1 MRINNSAWYVA
12 MPTNQLEGQMW
23 GDEGLPK
30 MDTSVEDNRLK
41 IRLASR
47 VRKQRSG
54 LGKYAIRK
62 SWVQRWLVLAGQ
74 KIFYFELS
82 DKTEQE
88 IMGYPSWLDQVV
100 ATYDDQEHIQ
110 GTHKLPRGVFDLLDE
125 DVLYEN
131 TLHPST
137 GRRKS
142 VSTPTMFSIDLQKT
156 RGDHLEKWKVC
167 FESETEQREWMEAL
181 QEIVGVQDDGIQ
193 FHGFEPGDHIIR
205 WELVPI
211 AWPIQIHGIVLE
223 AGRNCVIIADFGVTA
238 QVDGKTVKISEQEEI
253 VDENHE
259 IIGAASKFRSK
270 EKQRLN
276 VKVLTD
282 KTELRKWT
290 KVNYGRNVFDLSAGG
305 TFGQLKKWF
314 RKPPK
319 SATNTHLSA
328 SNNSLGDNEWLD
340 EAVQC
345 TDANASFEMGSMALI
360 KAPPVFSIENIAP
373 NDSSPTQDSLLRASI
388 EIIHGLEQEIQDN
401 NKNLLSLESP
411 QMDQSLEKLPKS
423 DPTKI
428 VLART
433 NFLLE
438 FGEDVLPPY
447 HLFYSNSECI
457 AVWCKTGRWSTLQA
471 AIFLHSTA
479 IGNAKSATVVTI
491 GVAASHMVLLPVLA
505 VGGLAMV
512 TAPWIILKRCKEKW
526 EEATSQLNDG
536 FWAWAEPEVFV
547 AAIES
552 WSGLVS
558 T

>member
-1 MRINNSAWYVA
+1 MAMMSTNDSKWHVA
-12 MPTNQLEGQMW
+12 TPTNQLEEQMW
-23 GDEGLPK
+23 GEKGLPTS
-30 MDTSVEDNRLK
+30 DTSLEDNKLK

-62 SWVQRWLVLAGQ
+62 SWAQRWLVLAGQ

-88 IMGYPSWLDQVV
+88 MMGYPSWLDHVV
-100 ATYDDQEHIQ
+100 ATYDFQEHSQ
-110 GTHKLPRGVFDLLDE
+110 GTHKLPRGVFDLLEE
-125 DVLYEN
+125 DVLYE
-131 TLHPST
+131 TPLYPSP
-137 GRRKS
+137 GRKKR
-142 VSTPTMFSIDLQKT
+142 VSAPTFFSIDFQKT
-156 RGDHLEKWKVC
+156 KGDHLEKWKVC
-167 FESETEQREWMEAL
+167 FESEVEQHEWVEAL
-181 QEIVGVQDDGIQ
+181 QEIVGVQEDGIQ

-223 AGRNCVIIADFGVTA
+223 AGRNCVIIADFGMTA

-282 KTELRKWT
+282 KAELRKWT
-290 KVNYGRNVFDLSAGG
+290 KINYGRNVFDLSAGG

-314 RKPPK
+314 RKPLK
-319 SATNTHLSA
+319 SVSNAHLIA
-328 SNNSLGDNEWLD
+328 GNNAISDKEWLD
-340 EAVQC
+340 EAVKC
-345 TDANASFEMGSMALI
+345 KDTPMVSMASI
-360 KAPPVFSIENIAP
+360 VAPPVFSIEAIAP
-373 NDSSPTQDSLLRASI
+373 NDYSPSQDSLLRTSI
-388 EIIHGLEQEIQDN
+388 EMIHSLEQEIQDDD
-401 NKNLLSLESP
+401 NKALVSLESP
-411 QMDQSLEKLPKS
+411 KMDQSLEKLPKS

-438 FGEDVLPPY
+438 FGEDILPPY

-491 GVAASHMVLLPVLA
+491 GVAATHMVLLPVLA

-526 EEATSQLNDG
+526 EEATSHLNDG

-547 AAIES
+547 AAIEC
-552 WSGLVS
+552 WSGLVLS
-558 T
+558 